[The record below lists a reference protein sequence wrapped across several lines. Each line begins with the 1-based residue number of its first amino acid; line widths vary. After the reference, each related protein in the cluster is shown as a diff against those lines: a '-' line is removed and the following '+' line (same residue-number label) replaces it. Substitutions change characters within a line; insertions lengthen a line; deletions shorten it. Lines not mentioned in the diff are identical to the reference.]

1 MFFYL
6 NTVFTFMIKKV
17 FYSLIIINNS
27 SVKKIIKLI
36 SNTGITFK
44 PFYNHDFTNFINL
57 YTIAKAESKYD

>member
-1 MFFYL
+1 
-6 NTVFTFMIKKV
+6 MIKKV